1 MGKKAKHLRRIDSK
15 EYLKS
20 YGWKEGEAL
29 KNGGLKKPI
38 LVKHKRD
45 RKGLGTTPG
54 NDDSEA
60 WWERLFDGQ
69 LKSLDVSTGNKAGD
83 GIVFKQN
90 KVVASSVSKQN
101 SPLYQWF
108 VKGEGLKG
116 TINSKYLQEVDTKV
130 VSSNIIISDA
140 KNNKKKSKEKKKSDK
155 EKSKHKRSRGGDD
168 DSDNEQDRS
177 SKSKRHKKSRKEKK
191 QKSDKKEKDKKLEK
205 KKKKHKK
212 KNCIE

>member
-1 MGKKAKHLRRIDSK
+1 MEKKAEHLRRIDSK
-15 EYLKS
+15 EYLKF

-90 KVVASSVSKQN
+90 GIVASSVSKQN

-116 TINSKYLQEVDTKV
+116 TIDNKYSQEVGTKV
-130 VSSNIIISDA
+130 VSSSIIISDV
-140 KNNKKKSKEKKKSDK
+140 KDSKKKQKEKRKSDKKKSKR
-155 EKSKHKRSRGGDD
+155 KRSRKDGNDYADKEDG
-168 DSDNEQDRS
+168 S

-191 QKSDKKEKDKKLEK
+191 QKSDKKSEK
-205 KKKKHKK
+205 KKKRKKEHKK
-212 KNCIE
+212 H

>member
-1 MGKKAKHLRRIDSK
+1 MEKKAEHLRRIDSK

-20 YGWKEGEAL
+20 YGWKEGKAL

-45 RKGLGTTPG
+45 RRGLGTTPG

-69 LKSLDVSTGNKAGD
+69 LKSLDVSAGNKAGD

-90 KVVASSVSKQN
+90 KIVASSVSKQN

-116 TINSKYLQEVDTKV
+116 TIDNKYSQEVGTKV
-130 VSSNIIISDA
+130 VSSSIIISDV
-140 KNNKKKSKEKKKSDK
+140 KDSKKKQKEKRKSDKKKSKR
-155 EKSKHKRSRGGDD
+155 KRSRKDD
-168 DSDNEQDRS
+168 NDYADKEDGS

-191 QKSDKKEKDKKLEK
+191 QKSDKKSEK
-205 KKKKHKK
+205 KKKRKKEHKK
-212 KNCIE
+212 H